1 MLNKELCE
9 KLWKDIINECDKQ
22 INKYKDIK
30 KRSQDNLKTVKNE
43 KCTECE
49 KNLNKS
55 YEEMI
60 HTCDSSIENWK
71 KQKNKALSEI
81 KKCNELNGGV

>member
-22 INKYKDIK
+22 INKYKEIK
-30 KRSQDNLKTVKNE
+30 KKSQDYLKTVKNE
-43 KCTECE
+43 KCTEC
-49 KNLNKS
+49 KNKLNES
-55 YEEMI
+55 YGDMI
-60 HTCDSSIENWK
+60 NTCDSSIENWK
-71 KQKNKALSEI
+71 KQKEKALSER